1 MASFGIEGMSVMKK
15 LFAVNVALLPALG
28 LGVISSPVI
37 AQVAESSASSD
48 ALTEIV
54 VTAEKRDS
62 TVLKTPISIT
72 AISGADLD
80 AAGIVNLS
88 TIATETPG
96 VSIRSA
102 GPGQN
107 EIEMRGMTS
116 NGGSAPTVGFYLDD
130 VPLSPP
136 AGANNGKVVIDP
148 NLYDLDR
155 VEMLRGPQGTLYGS
169 GSMGGTVKLVTAQ
182 PEIGKFDGSIELT
195 GSHTQGANDNGS
207 VSFMLNLPVIDD
219 TVALRLVGTSLH
231 NSGWI
236 DRDVLGAAFP
246 LQQGFSGTAPPGTII
261 ALPRGNVLAA
271 TPNAIYHDVN
281 DEDLNSIRAS
291 LLVKLNDNL
300 SITPS
305 VFYQRITQ
313 GGANTYDN
321 PPGTSP
327 ASLAHYQPV
336 DTAEPFA
343 DEFTLA
349 SLVVKARLEGMDLTS
364 STSVWN
370 REEKQTQDLAE
381 DFQALV
387 QLPFFTYSPL
397 TEIDTSHQWSEELRL
412 ASSNDSALQWLVG
425 GFYSQF
431 RSNFQQNSVVDDW
444 IPIVGSD
451 NLITESQ
458 PQTIRQAA
466 VFGNASYQISPLF
479 KVTAGLRYYDYRS
492 TMTVNDTGLFAS
504 GDPVQAFTI
513 YDDQSASGV
522 TPMASLAFTPTG
534 DLTVYGSVAKGF
546 RPGGGNQYVP
556 ISGPAS
562 CEGQTGPNG
571 APNTYGSDS
580 VWSYELGEKGRLF
593 DGRVTVNSA
602 IYYEKWSNIQIQ
614 VPLAC
619 GFFYTANAE
628 SAGIYGTELE
638 VKAKVTEGWTLSANG
653 GYTHAT
659 YSKDFAPYAA
669 DPPIYSEGQRV
680 PDVPLYTAG
689 VAFSYDAPLFGQVRL
704 QARIDDSLVGP
715 IVDYTFGENDLPG
728 HSIANARVGLT
739 KDHIYG
745 NVFVTNVADTRAA
758 LSDTNSLGANAAFL
772 NRIATNQPRTIG
784 LTVGYKFQ

>member
-1 MASFGIEGMSVMKK
+1 MGMNKSFV
-15 LFAVNVALLPALG
+15 VCVATLQALG
-28 LGVISSPVI
+28 VGFVATSPTQ
-37 AQVAESSASSD
+37 AQSVTSADASTD

-54 VTAEKRDS
+54 VTAEKRES

-72 AISGADLD
+72 AVSGADLS

-88 TIATETPG
+88 TIAAETPG

-116 NGGSAPTVGFYLDD
+116 NGGAAPTVGFYLDD

-182 PEIGKFDGSIELT
+182 PQLDKFDGSVELT
-195 GSHTQGANDNGS
+195 GSHTQGASDNGA
-207 VSFMLNLPVIDD
+207 VNFMLNLPIIDD
-219 TVALRLVGTSLH
+219 AVALRLVGTSLH

-236 DRDVLGAAFP
+236 NRDVLGTNFP
-246 LQQGFSGTAPPGTII
+246 LEQGFNPAAPPGTII
-261 ALPRGNVLAA
+261 GLPRGNVLAVK
-271 TPNAIYHDVN
+271 TVSVYHDVN
-281 DEDLNSIRAS
+281 DEDLHSIRGALAIKIS
-291 LLVKLNDNL
+291 DSL

-313 GGANTYDN
+313 DGANTYDN

-349 SLVVKARLEGMDLTS
+349 SLVVKARFEGSELTS

-387 QLPFFTYSPL
+387 QLPFFVYSPL
-397 TEIDTSHQWSEELRL
+397 KEIDTSHQWSEEIRL
-412 ASSNDSALQWLVG
+412 ASNGDGPLQWLVG
-425 GFYSQF
+425 GYYSQF
-431 RSNFQQNSVVDDW
+431 HSNFQQNSVVDDW
-444 IPIVGSD
+444 IPIVGSS

-458 PQTIRQAA
+458 PQNIRQAA
-466 VFGNASYQISPLF
+466 AFGNATYQISPLF

-492 TMTVNDTGLFAS
+492 TMSVNDTGLFAS
-504 GDPVQAFTI
+504 GDPVAAFTI
-513 YDDQSASGV
+513 YDEQGASGV
-522 TPMASLAFTPTG
+522 TPMASLSFTPNA
-534 DLTVYGSVAKGF
+534 DLTVYTSAAKGF

-562 CEGQTGPNG
+562 CESQTGPTG
-571 APNTYGSDS
+571 APHTYGSDS
-580 VWSYELGEKGRLF
+580 VWSYELGEKARLL
-593 DGRVTVNSA
+593 DGKVTVNSA
-602 IYYEKWSNIQIQ
+602 VYYEKWSNIQVQ

-628 SAGIYGTELE
+628 TAGIYGTELE
-638 VKAKVTEGWTLSANG
+638 VQAKVAGGLTVSANG

-659 YSKDFAPYAA
+659 YSQDFAPYSA
-669 DPPIYSEGQRV
+669 DSPIYSEGQRV

-689 VAFSYDAPLFGQVRL
+689 VAFSYDAPVFGGYALR
-704 QARIDDSLVGP
+704 ARIDDNLVGP
-715 IVDYTFGENDLPG
+715 IVDYTFGQNNLPG
-728 HSIANARVGLT
+728 HSIADARLGLA
-739 KDHIYG
+739 KDRISAY
-745 NVFVTNVADTRAA
+745 VFVNNIADIRAA

-772 NRIATNQPRTIG
+772 NRVATNQPRTIG
-784 LTVGYKFQ
+784 LTLSYRY

>member
-1 MASFGIEGMSVMKK
+1 MNKRYVSSTVF
-15 LFAVNVALLPALG
+15 LPALG
-28 LGVISSPVI
+28 FAVATSSPVL
-37 AQVAESSASSD
+37 AQTVADTSSSGD
-48 ALTEIV
+48 ALSEIV

-72 AISGADLD
+72 AVSGADLD

-88 TIATETPG
+88 TVATETPG

-116 NGGSAPTVGFYLDD
+116 NGGAAPTVGFYLDD

-169 GSMGGTVKLVTAQ
+169 GSMGGTVKLITAQ
-182 PEIGKFDGSIELT
+182 PELGKFDGGIELT
-195 GSHTQGANDNGS
+195 GSHTQGASDNGAINAM
-207 VSFMLNLPVIDD
+207 VNLPLIDD
-219 TVALRLVGTSLH
+219 SVALRIVGTSLH

-236 DRDVLGAAFP
+236 DRDVLGSNFP
-246 LQQGFSGTAPPGTII
+246 LEQGFSATAAPGTVIT
-261 ALPRGNVLAA
+261 LPRGNVLAA
-271 TPNAIYHDVN
+271 TPTAIYHDVN
-281 DEDLNSIRAS
+281 DEDLHSIRAS
-291 LLVKLNDNL
+291 LLVKVNEDI

-321 PPGTSP
+321 PPGTSV

-336 DTAEPFA
+336 DTPEPFA
-343 DEFTLA
+343 DEFTLG
-349 SLVVKARLEGMDLTS
+349 SVVVKARLDGMDLTS

-387 QLPFFTYSPL
+387 QLPFFVYSPL

-431 RSNFQQNSVVDDW
+431 RSNFQQDSVVEAW

-466 VFGNASYQISPLF
+466 AFGNASYQLSPLF
-479 KVTAGLRYYDYRS
+479 KITAGLRYYDYRS
-492 TMTVNDTGLFAS
+492 TMSVNDTGLFAS

-513 YDDQSASGV
+513 FDNQSASGV
-522 TPMASLAFTPTG
+522 TPMASLAFTPNS
-534 DLTVYGSVAKGF
+534 DLTVYGSAAKGF

-562 CEGQTGPNG
+562 CESQTGPAG

-580 VWSYELGEKGRLF
+580 VWSYELGEKARLF

-638 VKAKVTEGWTLSANG
+638 VKAKLTEGWTLSANG

-659 YSKDFAPYAA
+659 YSKDFAPYSA
-669 DPPIYSEGQRV
+669 DAPIYSEGQRV

-689 VAFSYDAPLFGQVRL
+689 VAFSYDAPVYGEVRL
-704 QARIDDSLVGP
+704 TARIDDSLVGP
-715 IVDYTFGENDLPG
+715 IVDYTFAENDLPG
-728 HSIANARVGLT
+728 HSIANARVGLV
-739 KDHIYG
+739 KDRLYG
-745 NVFVTNVADTRAA
+745 NVFVTNFTNTRAA

-772 NRIATNQPRTIG
+772 NRIATNQPRTVG
-784 LTVGYKFQ
+784 LQVGYKF

>member
-1 MASFGIEGMSVMKK
+1 MTVRNSVNAVATMSVFV
-15 LFAVNVALLPALG
+15 FAIVGAASVAKAQTTGPA
-28 LGVISSPVI
+28 
-37 AQVAESSASSD
+37 AESSD

-62 TVLKTPISIT
+62 TVQKTPISIT
-72 AISGADLD
+72 AVSGADLT

-88 TIATETPG
+88 TVAAETPG

-116 NGGSAPTVGFYLDD
+116 NGGAAPTVGFYLDD

-155 VEMLRGPQGTLYGS
+155 VELLRGPQGTLYGS

-182 PEIGKFDGSIELT
+182 PQLNKFDASVELT
-195 GSHTQGANDNGS
+195 GSHTQGASDNGA
-207 VSFMLNLPVIDD
+207 VNFMLNLPIVDD

-236 DRDVLGAAFP
+236 NRDVLGSGFP
-246 LQQGFSGTAPPGTII
+246 LEPGFDPAAPPGTVI
-261 ALPRGNVLAA
+261 ALPRGNVTAVA
-271 TPNAIYHDVN
+271 PVAIYHDVN
-281 DEDLNSIRAS
+281 DEDLHSIRGS
-291 LLVKLNDNL
+291 LLIKLGDNL
-300 SITPS
+300 TITPS

-313 GGANTYDN
+313 GGANTYDD

-327 ASLAHYQPV
+327 SSLAHYQPI
-336 DTAEPFA
+336 DTAEPFQ

-349 SLVVKARLEGMDLTS
+349 SLVIKYRLEGAEVTS
-364 STSVWN
+364 SSSVWN

-387 QLPFFTYSPL
+387 QLPFFVNSPL
-397 TEIDTSHQWSEELRL
+397 TETDTSHQWSEELRI
-412 ASSNDSALQWLVG
+412 ASSGDGSLQWLAG
-425 GFYSQF
+425 GYFSQF
-431 RSNFQQNSVVDDW
+431 RSNFQQDSVVDDW
-444 IPIVGSD
+444 IPIVGSS

-466 VFGNASYQISPLF
+466 AFGNVSYQFSEF
-479 KVTAGLRYYDYRS
+479 WKATAGLRYYNYRS
-492 TMTVNDTGLFAS
+492 TMSVNDTGLFAS
-504 GDPVQAFTI
+504 GDPVAAFTI

-534 DLTVYGSVAKGF
+534 DLTVYASAAKGF

-562 CEGQTGPNG
+562 CESQTGPAG
-571 APNTYGSDS
+571 APHTYGSDS
-580 VWSYELGEKGRLF
+580 VWSYELGEKARAL
-593 DGRVTVNSA
+593 DGRFTINSA
-602 IYYEKWSNIQIQ
+602 VYYEKWSNIQIQ

-628 SAGIYGTELE
+628 TAGIYGTELE
-638 VKAKVTEGWTLSANG
+638 VKAKLIAALTVSANG

-659 YSKDFAPYAA
+659 YSKDFAPYSA
-669 DPPIYSEGQRV
+669 DAPIYSEGQRV

-689 VAFSYDAPLFGQVRL
+689 VALNYDAPLFGAFNL
-704 QARIDDSLVGP
+704 LARIDDNWVGP
-715 IVDYTFGENDLPG
+715 IVDYTFGQNNLPG
-728 HSIANARVGLT
+728 HSIADARIGLAN
-739 KDHIYG
+739 DRISGYL
-745 NVFVTNVADTRAA
+745 FVNNLTDTRAA

-772 NRIATNQPRTIG
+772 NRVATNQPRTIG
-784 LTVGYKFQ
+784 LTVGYKF

>member
-1 MASFGIEGMSVMKK
+1 MSVIKK
-15 LFAVNVALLPALG
+15 LFVAKVALLPALG
-28 LGVISSPVI
+28 LGVMTSPAAVG
-37 AQVAESSASSD
+37 QTVADSSSASD
-48 ALTEIV
+48 ALSEIV

-72 AISGADLD
+72 AVSGADLD

-116 NGGSAPTVGFYLDD
+116 NGGAAPTVGFYLDD

-182 PEIGKFDGSIELT
+182 PELGKFGGSIELT
-195 GSHTQGANDNGS
+195 GSHTEGGNDNGA
-207 VSFMLNLPVIDD
+207 VNAMLNLPLIDD
-219 TVALRLVGTSLH
+219 SVALRVVGTSLH

-236 DRDVLGAAFP
+236 NRDVLGAGFP
-246 LQQGFSGTAPPGTII
+246 LQQGFDPAAPPGTII
-261 ALPRGNVLAA
+261 GLPRGNVLAT
-271 TPNAIYHDVN
+271 TPTAIYHDVN
-281 DEDLNSIRAS
+281 DENLNSIRAS

-343 DEFTLA
+343 DEFTLG
-349 SLVVKARLEGMDLTS
+349 SVVIKARLEGMDLTS

-412 ASSNDSALQWLVG
+412 ASSNDSDLQWLVG

-431 RSNFQQNSVVDDW
+431 RSNFQQNSVVADW
-444 IPIVGSD
+444 IPIVGTD
-451 NLITESQ
+451 NLITETQ

-492 TMTVNDTGLFAS
+492 TMSVNDTGLFAS
-504 GDPVQAFTI
+504 GDPVAAFTI

-580 VWSYELGEKGRLF
+580 VWSYELGEKARLF

-602 IYYEKWSNIQIQ
+602 VYYEKWSNIQIQ

-638 VKAKVTEGWTLSANG
+638 VKAKLTEGWTVSANG

-659 YSKDFAPYAA
+659 YSKDFAPYSA
-669 DPPIYSEGQRV
+669 DAPIYSEGQRV

-689 VAFSYDAPLFGQVRL
+689 LAFNYDAPLFAEVHL
-704 QARIDDSLVGP
+704 TARIDDSLVGP
-715 IVDYTFGENDLPG
+715 IVDYTFAENDLPG
-728 HSIANARVGLT
+728 HSIANARVGLAR
-739 KDHIYG
+739 DHLYG
-745 NVFVTNVADTRAA
+745 NLFVTNFTNVRAE

-772 NRIATNQPRTIG
+772 NRVATNQPRTIG
-784 LTVGYKFQ
+784 LTVGFKF

>member
-1 MASFGIEGMSVMKK
+1 MTVRESVSGVAPLSAFIFAIAGWASS
-15 LFAVNVALLPALG
+15 ATAQTANVP
-28 LGVISSPVI
+28 
-37 AQVAESSASSD
+37 AESADS
-48 ALTEIV
+48 LTEIV

-62 TVLKTPISIT
+62 TVQKTPISIT
-72 AISGADLD
+72 AVSGADLA
-80 AAGIVNLS
+80 AAGISNLS
-88 TIATETPG
+88 TVAAETPG

-116 NGGSAPTVGFYLDD
+116 NGGAAPTVGFYLDD

-155 VEMLRGPQGTLYGS
+155 VELLRGPQGTLYGS

-182 PEIGKFDGSIELT
+182 PQLNKFDASVELT
-195 GSHTQGANDNGS
+195 GSHTQGASDNGA
-207 VSFMLNLPVIDD
+207 VNFMLNLPIVDD

-236 DRDVLGAAFP
+236 NRDVLGTGFP
-246 LQQGFSGTAPPGTII
+246 LEPGFDPAAPPGTVI
-261 ALPRGNVLAA
+261 ALPRGNVTAVA
-271 TPNAIYHDVN
+271 PVAIYHDVN
-281 DEDLNSIRAS
+281 DENLHSIRGS
-291 LLVKLNDNL
+291 LLVKLGDNL
-300 SITPS
+300 TITPS

-313 GGANTYDN
+313 GGANTYDD

-327 ASLAHYQPV
+327 ASLAHYQPI
-336 DTAEPFA
+336 DTAEPFQ

-349 SLVVKARLEGMDLTS
+349 SLVIKYRLEGAELTS

-387 QLPFFTYSPL
+387 QLPFFVNSPL
-397 TEIDTSHQWSEELRL
+397 TETDTSHQWSQELRI
-412 ASSNDSALQWLVG
+412 ASTGDSPLQWLAG
-425 GFYSQF
+425 GYFSQF
-431 RSNFQQNSVVDDW
+431 RSNFQQDSVVDDW
-444 IPIVGSD
+444 IPIVGSS

-466 VFGNASYQISPLF
+466 AFGNLSYQFSQF
-479 KVTAGLRYYDYRS
+479 WKATAGLRYYNYRS
-492 TMTVNDTGLFAS
+492 TMSVNDTGLFAS
-504 GDPVQAFTI
+504 GDPVAAFTI

-522 TPMASLAFTPTG
+522 TPMASVAFTPTG
-534 DLTVYGSVAKGF
+534 DLTVYASAAKGF

-562 CEGQTGPNG
+562 CESQTGPNG
-571 APNTYGSDS
+571 APHTYGSDS
-580 VWSYELGEKGRLF
+580 VWSYELGEKMRAF

-602 IYYEKWSNIQIQ
+602 VYYEKWSNIQIQ

-628 SAGIYGTELE
+628 TAGIYGTELE
-638 VKAKVTEGWTLSANG
+638 VKAKVMGALTVSANG

-659 YSKDFAPYAA
+659 YSKDFSPYSA
-669 DPPIYSEGQRV
+669 DAPIYSEGQRV

-689 VAFSYDAPLFGQVRL
+689 VALNYDAPLSGTINL
-704 QARIDDSLVGP
+704 LARIDDNWVGP
-715 IVDYTFGENDLPG
+715 IVDYTFGQNNLPG
-728 HSIANARVGLT
+728 HSIADARVGVANERISGYL
-739 KDHIYG
+739 
-745 NVFVTNVADTRAA
+745 FVNNLADTRAA

-772 NRIATNQPRTIG
+772 NRVATNQPRTIG
-784 LTVGYKFQ
+784 LTVGYKF

>member
-1 MASFGIEGMSVMKK
+1 MIKK
-15 LFAVNVALLPALG
+15 LSAARVVLLPALG
-28 LGVISSPVI
+28 FGVVTSSPVV
-37 AQVAESSASSD
+37 AQGVSDSSSSGD

-72 AISGADLD
+72 AVSGKDLD

-88 TIATETPG
+88 TVATETPG

-116 NGGSAPTVGFYLDD
+116 NGGAAPTVGFYLDD

-182 PEIGKFDGSIELT
+182 PELGKFDGGIELT
-195 GSHTQGANDNGS
+195 GSHTEGASDNGA
-207 VSFMLNLPVIDD
+207 VNAMLNLPLIGDS
-219 TVALRLVGTSLH
+219 VALRVVGTSLH

-236 DRDVLGAAFP
+236 NRDVLGSGFP
-246 LQQGFSGTAPPGTII
+246 LQQGFDPTAAPGTII
-261 ALPRGNVLAA
+261 GLPRGNVLGT
-271 TPNAIYHDVN
+271 TPTAIYRDVN
-281 DEDLNSIRAS
+281 DENLNSVRAS
-291 LLVKLNDNL
+291 LLIKVNDTV

-305 VFYQRITQ
+305 MFYQRITQ

-321 PPGTSP
+321 PPGNSP

-343 DEFTLA
+343 DAFTLG

-387 QLPFFTYSPL
+387 QLPFFTNSPL

-412 ASSNDSALQWLVG
+412 ASSNDSALQWLAG

-431 RSNFQQNSVVDDW
+431 RSNFQQDSVVEDW
-444 IPIVGSD
+444 IPIVGTD

-479 KVTAGLRYYDYRS
+479 KVTAGLRYYNYRS
-492 TMTVNDTGLFAS
+492 TMSVKDTGLFAS

-513 YDDQSASGV
+513 YDEQSASGV
-522 TPMASLAFTPTG
+522 TPMASLAFTPSA

-580 VWSYELGEKGRLF
+580 VWSYELGEKARLF

-602 IYYEKWSNIQIQ
+602 IYFEKWSNIQIQ

-659 YSKDFAPYAA
+659 YSKSFAPDSSDTA
-669 DPPIYSEGQRV
+669 IYNEGQRV
-680 PDVPLYTAG
+680 PDVPLYTA
-689 VAFSYDAPLFGQVRL
+689 ALALSYDAPLFGQVRL
-704 QARIDDSLVGP
+704 TGRIDDSLEGP

-728 HSIANARVGLT
+728 HSIANVRAGLAQ
-739 KDHIYG
+739 DHLYG
-745 NVFVTNVADTRAA
+745 NVFVTNFTNIRAA

-772 NRIATNQPRTIG
+772 NRVATNQPRTVG
-784 LTVGYKFQ
+784 LQIGYKF

>member
-1 MASFGIEGMSVMKK
+1 MLKRCLMAWLACSLAAS
-15 LFAVNVALLPALG
+15 LPVA
-28 LGVISSPVI
+28 
-37 AQVAESSASSD
+37 AQTVASTAPTD
-48 ALTEIV
+48 ALTEIT

-62 TVLKTPISIT
+62 TVQKTPISIT
-72 AISGADLD
+72 AISGADLES
-80 AAGIVNLS
+80 AGIQNL
-88 TIATETPG
+88 ATVAADTPG
-96 VSIRSA
+96 VSIRTA
-102 GPGQN
+102 GPGQT
-107 EIEMRGMTS
+107 EFEMRGMTS
-116 NGGSAPTVGFYLDD
+116 NGGAAPTVGFYLDD

-155 VEMLRGPQGTLYGS
+155 VELLRGPQGTLYGS
-169 GSMGGTVKLVTAQ
+169 GSMGGTVKLLTTQ
-182 PEIGKFDGSIELT
+182 PQLNAFDGSIELT
-195 GSHTQGANDNGS
+195 GSHTQGASDNGD
-207 VSFMLNLPVIDD
+207 VNVMLNLPIIDD
-219 TVALRLVGTSLH
+219 RVALRLVGTSLH

-236 DRDVLGAAFP
+236 DRDVLGNNFP
-246 LQQGFSGTAPPGTII
+246 LEPGFSPTAAPGTVI
-261 ALPRGNVLAA
+261 ALPRGTV
-271 TPNAIYHDVN
+271 TSIPPVAIYHDVN
-281 DEDLNSIRAS
+281 DEDLHGIRAT
-291 LLVKLNDNL
+291 LLVKLNDDW
-300 SITPS
+300 SVTPS

-313 GGANTYDN
+313 GGPNTYDD

-336 DTAEPFA
+336 DTPEPFA
-343 DEFTLA
+343 DEFTLG
-349 SLVVKARLEGMDLTS
+349 SVVVKGNLGFGEITS
-364 STSVWN
+364 ATSVWN

-387 QLPFFTYSPL
+387 QLPFFIYSPL
-397 TEIDTSHQWSEELRL
+397 TETDTSHQWSEELRL
-412 ASSNDSALQWLVG
+412 ASTGDAPLQWLVG

-431 RSNFQQNSVVDDW
+431 RSNFQQDSIVDAW
-444 IPIVGSD
+444 IPIVGSS

-466 VFGNASYQISPLF
+466 AFGNASYQISPLF

-492 TMTVNDTGLFAS
+492 TMSVNDTGLFAS
-504 GDPVQAFTI
+504 GDPVAAFTI
-513 YDDQSASGV
+513 YDNQTASGV
-522 TPMASLAFTPTG
+522 TPMASLAFTPSA
-534 DLTVYGSVAKGF
+534 DLTVYGSAAKGF

-562 CEGQTGPNG
+562 CESQTGPAG

-580 VWSYELGEKGRLF
+580 VWSYELGEKARLF
-593 DGRVTVNSA
+593 EGRVTVNSA
-602 IYYEKWSNIQIQ
+602 VYYEKWSNIQIQ

-638 VKAKVTEGWTLSANG
+638 VKGKLTEGLTASVNG

-659 YSKDFAPYAA
+659 YSKDFAPYSA
-669 DPPIYSEGQRV
+669 DAPIYSEGQRV

-689 VAFSYDAPLFGQVRL
+689 VALAYDTPLFAQYRL
-704 QARIDDSLVGP
+704 QARLDDSWVGP

-728 HSIANARVGLT
+728 HSIADARIGLAT
-739 KDHIYG
+739 DKVDG
-745 NVFVTNVADTRAA
+745 FLFVNNLADTRAA

-772 NRIATNQPRTIG
+772 NRVATNQPRTIG
-784 LTVGYKFQ
+784 ITIGYKFR

>member
-1 MASFGIEGMSVMKK
+1 MLRFSPSNYRIAALIGCCASCLLSV
-15 LFAVNVALLPALG
+15 VPAA
-28 LGVISSPVI
+28 
-37 AQVAESSASSD
+37 AQSVSTTADSAD

-80 AAGIVNLS
+80 AAGISSLS
-88 TIATETPG
+88 TVATETPG

-116 NGGSAPTVGFYLDD
+116 NGGAAPTVGFYLDD
-130 VPLSPP
+130 IPLSPP

-155 VEMLRGPQGTLYGS
+155 VEMLRGPQGTLYGA
-169 GSMGGTVKLVTAQ
+169 GSMGGTVKLLTTQ
-182 PEIGKFDGSIELT
+182 PQLNSFGGSVELT
-195 GSHTQGANDNGS
+195 GSHTEGANDNGA
-207 VSFMLNLPVIDD
+207 VNVMLNLPLIDD
-219 TVALRLVGTSLH
+219 TVALRVVGTSLH

-236 DRDVLGAAFP
+236 DRDVLGANFP
-246 LQQGFSGTAPPGTII
+246 LEQGFNPNAPGGTAIG
-261 ALPRGNVLAA
+261 LPRGNVLGV
-271 TPNAIYHDVN
+271 TPVAIYHDVN
-281 DEDLNSIRAS
+281 DEDLKGVRAN
-291 LLVKLNDNL
+291 LLIKVNDDW
-300 SITPS
+300 SVTPS
-305 VFYQRITQ
+305 AFYQRITQ
-313 GGANTYDN
+313 GGANTYDD

-336 DTAEPFA
+336 DTPEPFA
-343 DEFTLA
+343 DEFTLG
-349 SLVVKARLEGMDLTS
+349 SLLVKGRLDGMELTS

-370 REEKQTQDLAE
+370 REEKQTQDLSE

-387 QLPFFTYSPL
+387 QIPFFVYSPL

-412 ASSNDSALQWLVG
+412 ASTGDSPLQWLAG
-425 GFYSQF
+425 GYYSQF
-431 RSNFQQNSVVDDW
+431 RSNFQQISIVDQW
-444 IPIVGSD
+444 IPIVDSS

-466 VFGNASYQISPLF
+466 AFGNASYQISPLF

-492 TMTVNDTGLFAS
+492 TMSVDDTGLFAS
-504 GDPVQAFTI
+504 GDPVAAFTI
-513 YDDQSASGV
+513 YDNQSASGV
-522 TPMASLAFTPTG
+522 TPMASLDFSPT
-534 DLTVYGSVAKGF
+534 DNLTVYGSVAKGF

-562 CEGQTGPNG
+562 CEGQTGPAG

-580 VWSYELGEKGRLF
+580 VWSYELGEKARLF
-593 DGRVTVNSA
+593 EGRVTVNGA
-602 IYYEKWSNIQIQ
+602 VYYEKWSNIQIQ

-638 VKAKVTEGWTLSANG
+638 VKAKVTEALTVSANG

-659 YSKDFAPYAA
+659 YSQDFAPYSA
-669 DPPIYSEGQRV
+669 DAPIYSEGQRV

-689 VAFSYDAPLFGQVRL
+689 VALAYDAPLFDGYHV
-704 QARIDDSLVGP
+704 QARLDDSLVGP

-728 HSIANARVGLT
+728 HSIANARIGIANKQVSA
-739 KDHIYG
+739 Y
-745 NVFVTNVADTRAA
+745 VFVDNLSDTRAE
-758 LSDTNSLGANAAFL
+758 LSDTNSLGANGAFL

-784 LTVGYKFQ
+784 VTLGYKY